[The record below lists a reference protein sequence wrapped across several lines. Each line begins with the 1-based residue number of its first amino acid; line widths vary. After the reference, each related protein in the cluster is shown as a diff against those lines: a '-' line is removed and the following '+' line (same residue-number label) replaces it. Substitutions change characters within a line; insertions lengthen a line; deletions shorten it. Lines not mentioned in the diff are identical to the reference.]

1 FCEMSSRSRS
11 MLWNNDVKLKSTWD
25 LSLQIRFV
33 IYQFMRNVQD
43 SPADAWEET
52 KKGFAEAYDSLSSSW
67 QKVKEHMA
75 QE

>member
-1 FCEMSSRSRS
+1 
-11 MLWNNDVKLKSTWD
+11 
-25 LSLQIRFV
+25 
-33 IYQFMRNVQD
+33 MRNVQD